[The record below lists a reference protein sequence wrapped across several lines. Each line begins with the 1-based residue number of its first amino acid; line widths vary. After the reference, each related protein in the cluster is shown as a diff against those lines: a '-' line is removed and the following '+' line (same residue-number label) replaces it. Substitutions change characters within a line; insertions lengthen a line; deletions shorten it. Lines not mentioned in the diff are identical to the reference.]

1 MRERSCHAIRRPSQ
15 AQPGD
20 GIQAF
25 VPAPPAP
32 FTSRFASCTVTVI
45 DRCMRA
51 VASGGV
57 LGEVDPDFSDH
68 EVALI
73 ARDALEVAEAGD
85 VGERDLK
92 GSDWLLSAVAEA
104 RFKRSHDLRERGD
117 ADRAKAAWDSG
128 AFALEEIAASSD
140 RSPALFY
147 EDIFFEAAQSLA
159 RRGDKLALVRQ
170 IECLAEELTHTTEN
184 NVRMELRDLAL
195 FYLELGEHRRGLE
208 LLAETPRH
216 APADPWAY
224 NVIALRLPRLGLP
237 SLARLAAERGLELVH
252 RDGDPERLR
261 DQFRDLLREA
271 GTAEDRSDAPSD
283 TSHDLRDALHT
294 DFDVEGSASPEEL
307 ARRLVPELG
316 TARVKQLPA
325 IPTPEVL
332 ADVAERLRRVLPPK
346 PVATAWS
353 DLRTVTRGRMV
364 PPRTGPKVGRNDP
377 CPCGSG
383 KKYKKC
389 CAGKTAPVTS

>member
-1 MRERSCHAIRRPSQ
+1 M
-15 AQPGD
+15 
-20 GIQAF
+20 
-25 VPAPPAP
+25 
-32 FTSRFASCTVTVI
+32 VI

-51 VASGGV
+51 VASGDD
-57 LGEVDPDFSDH
+57 LAEVADFSAH
-68 EVALI
+68 EVALV

-85 VGERDLK
+85 LAEHNLR

-104 RFKRSHDLRERGD
+104 RFKRAHDLRERGD
-117 ADRAKAAWDSG
+117 DTGAKEAWDSG
-128 AFALEEIAASSD
+128 ALALEEIAASSN

-170 IECLAEELTHTTEN
+170 IECLAEELAHTTEN

-195 FYLELGEHRRGLE
+195 FCLDLGDPGRGLL
-208 LLAETPRH
+208 LLAETLRH
-216 APADPWAY
+216 APDDPWQY
-224 NVIALRLPRLGLP
+224 NVMALRLPGLGLP
-237 SLARLAAERGLELVH
+237 SLGKLAAERGLELVG
-252 RDGDPERLR
+252 RDGDPGGLR
-261 DQFRDLLREA
+261 DQLRKLLREIGA
-271 GTAEDRSDAPSD
+271 AEDRPDAPVEAIE
-283 TSHDLRDALHT
+283 DLRDALHT

-325 IPTPEVL
+325 MPTPEVL
-332 ADVAERLRRVLPPK
+332 ADVAESLRRVLPPK
-346 PVATAWS
+346 PVASAWS
-353 DLRTVTRGRMV
+353 DLGTVTRGRMV

>member
-1 MRERSCHAIRRPSQ
+1 MRERSCPAVRRPSR
-15 AQPGD
+15 APPGD

-32 FTSRFASCTVTVI
+32 FISRFASCTVTVI

-51 VASGGV
+51 VASGAA
-57 LGEVDPDFSDH
+57 LAEVDPDLSDH

-85 VGERDLK
+85 IGERDLE

-104 RFKRSHDLRERGD
+104 RFKRSHDLRGRGD
-117 ADRAKAAWDSG
+117 ADRAKAAWDGG
-128 AFALEEIAASSD
+128 ALALEEIAASSN
-140 RSPALFY
+140 RSPALVY

-208 LLAETPRH
+208 LLAETLRH

-237 SLARLAAERGLELVH
+237 SLGKLAAERGLELV
-252 RDGDPERLR
+252 RRGRDPERLSDR
-261 DQFRDLLREA
+261 LRDLLREA
-271 GTAEDRSDAPSD
+271 GTAEDRSDAPVD
-283 TSHDLRDALHT
+283 ALQDLRDALHT
-294 DFDVEGSASPEEL
+294 HFDVEGSASPEEL

-325 IPTPEVL
+325 MPTPEVL
-332 ADVAERLRRVLPPK
+332 AEVAERLRRVLPPK
-346 PVATAWS
+346 PVTSAWA
-353 DLRTVTRGRMV
+353 DLRAVTRGRMV
-364 PPRTGPKVGRNDP
+364 PPRRGPKVGRNDP

-389 CAGKTAPVTS
+389 CAGKTALVTS